1 MKNILFFCLLT
12 EAEGQIVSKVGVR
25 PQSDL
30 EWGLGN
36 VSGLSSLCGS
46 WKCGRVQFDED
57 LAEVGEYLKLSIS
70 CLSFLFQGKSWVR
83 VK

>member
-1 MKNILFFCLLT
+1 MKNILFCPLA
-12 EAEGQIVSKVGVR
+12 EAEGQILSEVGVR

-36 VSGLSSLCGS
+36 VSGLSSLRVS

-57 LAEVGEYLKLSIS
+57 LVEVGEHWASVVCVFSLE
-70 CLSFLFQGKSWVR
+70 
-83 VK
+83 VKTG